1 MPFSAAYWRA
11 RSRSRPA
18 TVVTTPPPA
27 AATAGRNAVRAMR
40 AVPMIP
46 QRT

>member
-1 MPFSAAYWRA
+1 MPVSAAYSLVLA
-11 RSRSRPA
+11 SSRPA
-18 TVVTTPPPA
+18 TAVTWPPA
-27 AATAGRNAVRAMR
+27 AATAGTNAFRAMR

>member
-1 MPFSAAYWRA
+1 MPVCAAYSLARA
-11 RSRSRPA
+11 SSRPA
-18 TVVTTPPPA
+18 TVVTTPPA
-27 AATAGRNAVRAMR
+27 AATAGTNALRAIR